1 MKATQPSVYIVL
13 LHWKNYKDTKQCLL
27 SLENITYKN
36 YSIIIVDNFSNDG
49 SVEKL
54 QSEFSSVKYIL
65 NKDNLGFSRG
75 VNAGLR
81 EAYQMGADYALV
93 LNNDMVANPGF
104 LEPAVAVAENNQKVG
119 AVTGKI
125 MFKSTPNVFWHAGG
139 HIDPFR
145 AQGVA
150 RGMGKKDHGQYD
162 AVCNTGWASGAMSLI
177 PRSTFENVGYY
188 PEEYFFGHEEWDYST
203 AILRAGLKIKY
214 VPGFMAYHETGGS
227 YKAGHPVLNIYN
239 GYLEKMIYAEKYM
252 SPVAFKVWRV
262 VFFVYMKLY
271 WPILA
276 REGCQC
282 KKDYEIRLRAGYM
295 AFEDHKRIKY
305 VGLAQLEDAARR
317 LGPSPT
323 WGNDWVSNE
332 V

>member
-1 MKATQPSVYIVL
+1 MSLTNVTYRNRHTIV
-13 LHWKNYKDTKQCLL
+13 
-27 SLENITYKN
+27 
-36 YSIIIVDNFSNDG
+36 VDNYSNDG
-49 SVEKL
+49 SIEKL
-54 QSEFSSVKYIL
+54 QQEFPDVKYIL
-65 NKDNLGFSRG
+65 NENNLGFSRG
-75 VNAGLR
+75 CNAGAR
-81 EAYQMGADYALV
+81 EAYKLGADYILI
-93 LNNDMVANPGF
+93 LNNDMKVEAGF
-104 LEPAVAVAENNQKVG
+104 LEPAIAEAKKEPKLG

-125 MFKSTPNVFWHAGG
+125 MRKSTPNIFWHAGG

-150 RGMGKKDHGQYD
+150 RGMDKKDHGQYD
-162 AVCNTGWASGAMSLI
+162 KVCYTGWASGAMSLI
-177 PRSTFENVGYY
+177 PRATLENVGYY

-203 AILRAGLKIKY
+203 AILRAGLKILY
-214 VPGFMAYHETGGS
+214 VPDFKSYHKSGGS
-227 YKAGHPVLNIYN
+227 YKSGHPVLNIYN

-252 SPVAFKVWRV
+252 SPAVFKVWRII
-262 VFFVYMKLY
+262 FFVYMKLY
-271 WPILA
+271 WPVLA

-282 KKDYEIRLRAGYM
+282 KEDYEIRLRAGFM

-323 WGNDWVSNE
+323 WGIDWVSNE